1 MTMPA
6 EVIVGLVYAF
16 GALVSLVAV
25 VVLWPRRDALGAR
38 PLGLMMLA
46 AAVWAAGDAVEQ
58 VVPTLEGKRLVAQI
72 QYVGVV
78 SAAPL
83 FFLSAMA
90 LAGRAQQVTRAL
102 LVAVWSVPLLS
113 LLAAWTNPWHGW
125 LWTDIRPPSA
135 ASPFATYEYG
145 WWFWVLT
152 AQTYVL
158 MAAGSFVLV
167 HGIRRVGRGFRMP
180 MALVLLAV
188 GIAWA
193 GNAAYN
199 AKLGPWP
206 GLNWLTL
213 SLGASGWLLVWVVR
227 QEGLFDLL
235 PRARGALFEMMSD
248 GVVVI
253 DRRGVILYRN
263 AAARDT
269 LRLDAPALVMA
280 LDVPAL
286 QDVPLAWT
294 GEAQVDGG
302 GTRRWLDLRVG
313 PVYDRWGEPAGRLIV
328 GRDVTMQ
335 KALEDERERL
345 IDELQDALG
354 RIVRLEGMLPIC
366 AQCHNV
372 RDDRGYWNRIEDYL
386 GSRAPI
392 EFTHAICPDCMEQLY
407 PETPGSRKPH

>member
-1 MTMPA
+1 MPA
-6 EVIVGLVYAF
+6 EFVVAFVYGF
-16 GALVSLVAV
+16 GAAVSLVAV
-25 VVLWPRRDALGAR
+25 VVLWGRRTALGAR

-46 AAVWAAGDAVEQ
+46 AAVWALGDAVEQ
-58 VVPTLEGKRLVAQI
+58 MVPALDGKRLVAQI

-78 SAAPL
+78 STAPL
-83 FFLSAMA
+83 FFLAAME
-90 LAGRAQQVTRAL
+90 LAGRAHQVTRGL
-102 LVAVWSVPLLS
+102 LAAIWSVPLLS

-125 LWTDIRPPSA
+125 LWTNIRPPSA
-135 ASPFATYEYG
+135 ESPFATYEYG

-167 HGIRRVGRGFRMP
+167 HGIRRVGRGFRLP

-213 SLGASGWLLVWVVR
+213 SLGASGWLLVWVVLH
-227 QEGLFDLL
+227 EGLFDLL
-235 PRARGALFEMMSD
+235 PRARGTLFEMMSD
-248 GVVVI
+248 GIVVV
-253 DRRGVILYRN
+253 DRRGGILFAN
-263 AAARDT
+263 AAARDV
-269 LRLDAPALVMA
+269 LRLDGNALIAA
-280 LDVPAL
+280 LGVPSL
-286 QDVPLAWT
+286 RDIPVDWT
-294 GEAQVDGG
+294 GEAQVDGE
-302 GTRRWLDLRVG
+302 TPRWLDIRVG
-313 PVYDRWGEPAGRLIV
+313 PIVDRWGEPSGRLV
-328 GRDVTMQ
+328 VARDVTMQ

-345 IDELQDALG
+345 IDELQHALG

-372 RDDRGYWNRIEDYL
+372 RDDRGYWKRIEDYL